1 MALAKSIDYCLK
13 PLIERFGD
21 RPIAEIRTADI
32 EDFIAD
38 LKKPRIVHRQKT
50 PRTLTPASINRTF
63 QLMRHMMNWA
73 VGREYLKQ
81 PVAKM
86 SDYDRML
93 YLALRRGLLL
103 VRAQDVWLAEVDEF
117 LNSGRLRDRHS
128 KTR

>member
-1 MALAKSIDYCLK
+1 
-13 PLIERFGD
+13 
-21 RPIAEIRTADI
+21 
-32 EDFIAD
+32 
-38 LKKPRIVHRQKT
+38 
-50 PRTLTPASINRTF
+50 
-63 QLMRHMMNWA
+63 MRHMMNWA